1 MTVNM
6 KSPTGLQECCAPSDT
21 SMLTEPAAL
30 GIAEVLSVLADP
42 VRLRIL
48 STLVTQGEVCS
59 CHLEG
64 PLAKSQPTISHH
76 LNRLAEVGL
85 VNGERR
91 GRWTYWS
98 LRSEHFATFRD
109 FFGSWASG
117 AHE

>member
-6 KSPTGLQECCAPSDT
+6 KSPTLLEACCAPSDAAVL
-21 SMLTEPAAL
+21 SESAAL

-48 STLVTQGEVCS
+48 STLVAEGEVCS
-59 CHLEG
+59 CHLEE

-76 LNRLAEVGL
+76 LNRLAEAGL
-85 VNGERR
+85 VNAERR

-98 LRSEHFATFRD
+98 LRPEHFATFRD
-109 FFGSWASG
+109 FFGSWANG
-117 AHE
+117 ANS

>member
-1 MTVNM
+1 MQQDSAV
-6 KSPTGLQECCAPSDT
+6 
-21 SMLTEPAAL
+21 LTEAAAL

-48 STLVTQGEVCS
+48 STLVTEGEVCS

-76 LNRLAEVGL
+76 LSRLAEAGL
-85 VNGERR
+85 VRGDRR

-98 LRSEHFATFRD
+98 LRPEHFATFRD

-117 AHE
+117 PNE